1 MSDENGERFPT
12 NFWGES
18 FRVRVDG
25 VPSAP
30 VGNLNKLVPAQSAEE
45 GVVEFVTPAAA
56 QAVVLLVRQADE
68 STEIAVDLSGRPRG

>member
-1 MSDENGERFPT
+1 MSDENGERLPT
-12 NFWGES
+12 NFWDES
-18 FRVRVDG
+18 FRLQVDG

-45 GVVEFVTPAAA
+45 GAVEFVIPAAA

-68 STEIAVDLSGRPRG
+68 SSEIAVDLSDKPRG